1 MVNLSE
7 YSTSKA
13 IYHVD
18 KIKQLQNFESI
29 TPTELQVDLM
39 AWCNHNCNFC
49 SYRKDNGYNNDMLS
63 LIGAIP
69 GEKYEENKPIG
80 KPLESSMLP
89 LEFAKTLPQQMF
101 DCDIPSIELTGGG
114 EPTLWPAFDE
124 LIINLAK
131 YNREIALVTNGSSLS
146 DKRIELLRKHCLWI
160 RISMDA
166 SNQEIHKK
174 VHRTQGDEFDR
185 IISNIKKLCLDK
197 RKDLIVGIS
206 FIINPDNVNDI
217 ENSIIL
223 YKSLGVDNIRFSWMY
238 DAGGKSGLN
247 DDEIK
252 WVKSRL
258 DEYKKTYDSYF
269 FKVHYD
275 KTRIDSYSEKNDFDK
290 CYFQRFVWS
299 IGADAKLY
307 PCCIQKYD
315 SKYVIADLKERS
327 IGEVIH
333 DISTNIKMDNL
344 DPRGC
349 LPCWLRSKNQSIK
362 DAVEKPTHEN
372 YV

>member
-1 MVNLSE
+1 MSE

-13 IYHVD
+13 VYHVD

-49 SYRKDNGYNNDMLS
+49 SYRKDNGYNNEMLK
-63 LIGAIP
+63 LIGAVP
-69 GEKYEENKPIG
+69 GEKYNENKPIG

-89 LEFAKTLPQQMF
+89 LEFARTLPKQMF
-101 DCDIPSIELTGGG
+101 DNNIPSIELTGGG
-114 EPTLWPAFDE
+114 EPTLWPSFDE

-131 YNREIALVTNGSSLS
+131 YHREIALVTNGSSLS
-146 DKRIELLRKHCLWI
+146 DYRIELLRKHCLWI
-160 RISMDA
+160 RFSMDA
-166 SNQEIHKK
+166 SNQIIHKK

-185 IISNIKKLCLDK
+185 IILNIKKICNGK

-206 FIINPDNVNDI
+206 FIINPDNVDDI
-217 ENSIIL
+217 EDSIIL
-223 YKSLGVDNIRFSWMY
+223 YSKLDVDNIRFSWMY
-238 DAGGKSGLN
+238 DSGGLSGLTREKI
-247 DDEIK
+247 DELKIL
-252 WVKSRL
+252 L
-258 DEYKKTYDSYF
+258 DNYKAKYETDNY
-269 FKVHYD
+269 KIHYD
-275 KTRIDSYSEKNDFDK
+275 KTRIDSYTEPNNFDK

-315 SKYVIADLKERS
+315 AKYVIADLREKS
-327 IGEVIH
+327 IGEVIN

-349 LPCWLRSKNQSIK
+349 LPCWLRSKNLAIK
-362 DAVEKPTHEN
+362 DAVEKPTHRN
-372 YV
+372 FI

>member
-1 MVNLSE
+1 MSE
-7 YSTSKA
+7 YSNSKA

-49 SYRKDNGYNNDMLS
+49 SYRKDNGYNNEMLK
-63 LIGAIP
+63 LIGATP
-69 GEKYEENKPIG
+69 GEKYEDDKPIG

-89 LEFAKTLPQQMF
+89 LEFARTLPKQMF
-101 DCDIPSIELTGGG
+101 DCGIPSIELTGGG
-114 EPTLWPAFDE
+114 EPTLWAAFDE

-131 YNREIALVTNGSSLS
+131 YHREIALVTNGSSLS
-146 DKRIELLRKHCLWI
+146 DYRIKLLQDHCLWI

-166 SNQEIHKK
+166 SNQITHKK

-185 IISNIKKLCLDK
+185 IISNIKKLCHNK
-197 RKDLIVGIS
+197 RKDLIIGIS
-206 FIINPDNVNDI
+206 FIINPDNVHDI
-217 ENSIIL
+217 EDSIVL

-247 DDEIK
+247 DGEIETIK
-252 WVKSRL
+252 IMLDFYKSKYETT
-258 DEYKKTYDSYF
+258 DYKI
-269 FKVHYD
+269 HYD
-275 KTRIDSYSEKNDFDK
+275 KTRIDSYTESNDFDK

-307 PCCIQKYD
+307 PCCINKYD
-315 SKYVIADLKERS
+315 PKYVIADLKEKI
-327 IGEVIH
+327 IGEVIY

-344 DPRGC
+344 EPKNC
-349 LPCWLRSKNQSIK
+349 LPCWLRGKNLSIK
-362 DAVEKPTHEN
+362 DAVEKPLHGN
-372 YV
+372 FI